1 MGRLRAFAAISTG
14 DRVRLLGAMA
24 LLLVVRLSVVLVSFA
39 RLRAALVRVG
49 DGAARF
55 VPGSPQPERIA
66 WAVDAADRNVPGDR
80 SCLVRSLTTETLLR
94 AYGRDPIHRIGV
106 DRGDDGA
113 VEAHSWIEYD
123 GDVLIGQL
131 DDLARYEPLP
141 PLAGGDQP

>member
-1 MGRLRAFAAISTG
+1 MGRLRAFAAMSTG
-14 DRVRLLGAMA
+14 DRVRFLSATA
-24 LLLVVRLSVVLVSFA
+24 LLLAVRLSVVVVPFA
-39 RLRAALVRVG
+39 RLRVALVRIG
-49 DGAARF
+49 DAAARV
-55 VPGSPQPERIA
+55 VPGSPRPARVA

-94 AYGRDPIHRIGV
+94 AYGHEPVHRIGV

-131 DDLARYEPLP
+131 DDLGRYEPLP
-141 PLAGGDQP
+141 PLAAGDRS